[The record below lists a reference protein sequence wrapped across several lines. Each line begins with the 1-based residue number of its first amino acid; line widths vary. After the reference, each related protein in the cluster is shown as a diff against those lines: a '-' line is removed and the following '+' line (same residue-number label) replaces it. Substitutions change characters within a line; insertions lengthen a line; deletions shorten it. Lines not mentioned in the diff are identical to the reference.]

1 MHYTCESVILGCIR
15 QSCHRLLVPN
25 ILLYM
30 VSREYIYIVA
40 AYPNRY
46 KSPISK
52 YLFISRPQ
60 PHYSRHL
67 KSTIT
72 MVSKAA
78 ITLAAVLS
86 AFSATAASIDRRIVG
101 GEDAKDGE
109 FPFVVSITGTNGICG
124 GALLD
129 STTVLTA
136 ASCLRGTVSVRAG
149 SLVSLPPGAVGSIDE
164 ANNDVYS
171 NTGPAEQRRKLP
183 LESHTPIIN

>member
-1 MHYTCESVILGCIR
+1 MHYICESVILGCIR
-15 QSCHRLLVPN
+15 QSCHRFLLPN

-78 ITLAAVLS
+78 ITLAVVLS

-101 GEDAKDGE
+101 GGDAKDGD
-109 FPFVVSITGTNGICG
+109 FPFVVSITGKRGICG

-136 ASCLRGTVSVRAG
+136 GHCLWGTVAVRAG
-149 SLVSLPPGAVGSIDE
+149 SLVSLAAWG
-164 ANNDVYS
+164 YC
-171 NTGPAEQRRKLP
+171 
-183 LESHTPIIN
+183 